1 MPDQKSLRIILLGI
15 FTAVCSVTALLYFI
29 QLIEFAEVAPIVTML
44 SGILILAMAAVRL
57 LSPGRS
63 ARGAFSTAWWGSV
76 LFLVGAVWLLKVD
89 EVFTVYT
96 FWAVLAFIIG
106 ALTVVFGMH
115 KWVTR
120 EEKKPRG
127 RPKKLNSKSQT
138 TGSTR
143 P

>member
-1 MPDQKSLRIILLGI
+1 MPDQKPLRIILLGI
-15 FTAVCSVTALLYFI
+15 FTVVCGATALLYLI
-29 QLIEFAEVAPIVTML
+29 QLIDLAEVAPIVIML
-44 SGILILAMAAVRL
+44 FGILILAMAAVRL
-57 LSPGRS
+57 LSTEGS

-96 FWAVLAFIIG
+96 FWAVSAFIVG

-115 KWVTR
+115 RWVTR
-120 EEKKPRG
+120 EEKPRG
-127 RPKKLNSKSQT
+127 RPKKLNSKSET
-138 TGSTR
+138 TESTR

>member
-1 MPDQKSLRIILLGI
+1 MPDQKPLRIILLGI

-57 LSPGRS
+57 LSPERS
-63 ARGAFSTAWWGSV
+63 TRGAFITAWWGSV

-96 FWAVLAFIIG
+96 FWAVLAFVIG

-120 EEKKPRG
+120 EEKPRG
-127 RPKKLNSKSQT
+127 RPKKSKSKSET
-138 TGSTR
+138 MESTR

>member
-1 MPDQKSLRIILLGI
+1 MPDQKSLGIILLGI
-15 FTAVCSVTALLYFI
+15 FNAVCGVTALLYFI

-44 SGILILAMAAVRL
+44 SGILILAMAAIRL
-57 LSPGRS
+57 LNPEGS

-106 ALTVVFGMH
+106 ALTAVFGMH

-120 EEKKPRG
+120 EEKPKG
-127 RPKKLNSKSQT
+127 RPKKLNSKS
-138 TGSTR
+138 
-143 P
+143 